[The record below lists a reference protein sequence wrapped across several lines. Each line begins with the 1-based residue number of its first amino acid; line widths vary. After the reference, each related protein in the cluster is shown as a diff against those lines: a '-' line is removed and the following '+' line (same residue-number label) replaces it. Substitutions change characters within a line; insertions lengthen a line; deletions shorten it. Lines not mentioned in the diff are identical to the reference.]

1 MREHL
6 RRNDLAD
13 RDPGAPAVLSAYE
26 RARRLDRQSTIRFT
40 DGLVR
45 VFSND
50 FAPLRHARGA
60 ALLALDLLPPLRG
73 FLARRMLFGA
83 RAWP

>member
-1 MREHL
+1 V
-6 RRNDLAD
+6 LA
-13 RDPGAPAVLSAYE
+13 AYAA
-26 RARRLDRQSTIRFT
+26 ARGLDRLGTIRFT
-40 DGLVR
+40 DTLVR

-60 ALLALDLLPPLRG
+60 ALFALDLVPPLRN
-73 FLARRMLFGA
+73 FVARRMMFGA